1 MNEVFWD
8 KAQEIVS
15 SAAEVKMKS
24 LKACVFGFLVMAV
37 GLATAELAVTN
48 VTVAQRWPWE
58 NKVDI
63 RYDVVCDDA
72 AADIHVFFNGL
83 DQDRQLAV
91 KMLTLEGDGANGPVK
106 AGSHH
111 LVWDAGADLG
121 TTFHAASFAV
131 RIEALRG
138 DALYL
143 IIDLSGGPE
152 AGAYPVSFAP
162 SLPDPIPDEYKTT
175 RMVFRY
181 CPPGTSM
188 MGSPVDELGRYNNED
203 LHLVTLTKPFY
214 MGVFEVTQKQWELV
228 MGNNPS
234 IHKGDTRPVENVS
247 YNDIRGSDDGARWPS
262 HNRVDTVAFLGKL
275 RQRCNLLIDLPTE
288 AQWEYACRAGTT
300 TALNSGK
307 NLTNTS
313 TCPNMAEVGRYTQ
326 NENDGK
332 GGYNGY
338 HTAVGSYLPNRWGL
352 FDMHGNVWE
361 WCLDWYTY
369 SLGNEPCADPVGAS
383 TGSYRLMRGGRGGSN
398 ARDCRSASRD
408 LPPTYRNFSCGFRL
422 AFFPA
427 GQ

>member
-1 MNEVFWD
+1 MGT
-8 KAQEIVS
+8 
-15 SAAEVKMKS
+15 VKKW
-24 LKACVFGFLVMAV
+24 LWVVCVVLATVMAAS
-37 GLATAELAVTN
+37 LATAELAVTN

-63 RYDVVCDDA
+63 RYDVVCDDS

-83 DQDRQLAV
+83 DQDRLVAV
-91 KMLTLEGDGANGPVK
+91 KMLTLEGDGASGPVK

-111 LVWDAGADLG
+111 VVWDAGADLG

-143 IIDLSGGPE
+143 IVDLSGGPE

-162 SLPDPIPDEYKTT
+162 NLPDPIPAEYKTT
-175 RMVFRY
+175 HMAFRY
-181 CPPGTSM
+181 CPPGSFL
-188 MGSPVDELGRYNNED
+188 MGSPADELGRYGDTED

-214 MGVFEVTQKQWELV
+214 IGVFEVTQKQWELV
-228 MGNNPS
+228 MGYNPS
-234 IHKGDTRPVENVS
+234 WDTGDTRPVEEVS
-247 YNDIRGSDDGARWPS
+247 YDDIRGTDDGAGWPS
-262 HNRVDTVAFLGKL
+262 HNRVDLAFIGKL

-307 NLTNTS
+307 NLTDTNS
-313 TCPNMAEVGRYTQ
+313 CPNMAEVGC
-326 NENDGK
+326 
-332 GGYNGY
+332 YNYNFGS
-338 HTAVGSYLPNRWGL
+338 HTAVGSFLPNRWGL

-361 WCLDWYTY
+361 WCLDWYTE
-369 SLGNEPCADPVGAS
+369 LGKEPCADPVGAS
-383 TGSYRLMRGGRGGSN
+383 TGSRRLMRGGSWYFG
-398 ARDCRSASRD
+398 AQYCRSANRSYYNPSYRD
-408 LPPTYRNFSCGFRL
+408 NNGGFRL

-427 GQ
+427 GQGGI